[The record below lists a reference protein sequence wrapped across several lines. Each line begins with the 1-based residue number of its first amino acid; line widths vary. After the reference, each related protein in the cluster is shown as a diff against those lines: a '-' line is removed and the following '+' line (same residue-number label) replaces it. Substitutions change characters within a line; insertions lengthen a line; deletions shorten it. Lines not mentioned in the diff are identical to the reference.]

1 MVEPEHNLA
10 QVLGTKFLKPFAT
23 LVLLC
28 VWMLGL
34 HRVGLGQEKGL
45 GLGVIIGEPTGIS
58 AKAWVSQTRAID
70 AGMAW
75 SFRRR
80 GRFHVHV
87 DHIWHFPQNLRTSER
102 FVLYAGV
109 GGRLAVGKGDGIFGI
124 RIPLGVAWWPHRA
137 PLDVFLELAPIV
149 DLIEETE
156 LSANGGIG
164 VRFFFP

>member
-1 MVEPEHNLA
+1 MKRLTILA
-10 QVLGTKFLKPFAT
+10 PIV
-23 LVLLC
+23 
-28 VWMLGL
+28 VWMLG
-34 HRVGLGQEKGL
+34 VPDVSLGQEKGL

-58 AKAWVSQTRAID
+58 AKAWVSEKGAID
-70 AGMAW
+70 AGVAW
-75 SFRRR
+75 SFREK
-80 GRFHVHV
+80 GKFHLHA
-87 DHIWHFPQNLRTSER
+87 DHLWHFPRKIRTSER

-109 GGRLAVGKGDGIFGI
+109 GGRLAVGRGDGIFGI
-124 RIPLGVAWWPHRA
+124 RIPLGVVWWPHRA